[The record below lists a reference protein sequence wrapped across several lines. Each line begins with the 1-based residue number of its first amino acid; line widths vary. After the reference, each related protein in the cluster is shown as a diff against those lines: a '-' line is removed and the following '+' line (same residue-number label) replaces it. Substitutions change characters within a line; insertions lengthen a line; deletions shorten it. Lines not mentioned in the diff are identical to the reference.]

1 MRKIN
6 EALRKHSL
14 VANRY
19 EKRGKA
25 TIVNTNEGRYIY
37 KNSKIDDNILNY
49 LKSRNFDYL
58 PEIIGKEEDY
68 QISKYV
74 DGFDIP
80 NEQKML
86 DLVKLVALLH
96 SKTTHYKEIDINDYE
111 EIYEDLDNNL
121 KFLYG
126 YYTDLI
132 TTIESKVYMS
142 PSELLL
148 ARNISKIYQVIEKDK
163 ERLEKWH
170 EQVKEKRK
178 QRNVVLHNNLKL
190 DHFIRNNNSYLIS
203 WDKAKIGNPVFDL
216 YKLYNNHILDFDFS
230 DILREYE
237 KSYPLLKDEKELFYV
252 LISLPD
258 IIKFQDTEYNMCKKI
273 SHTLDKI
280 YKTERIISPEESK
293 KWTEKQK
300 KNEEK
305 H

>member
-37 KNSKIDDNILNY
+37 KDSKIDDNILNY

-293 KWTEKQK
+293 K
-300 KNEEK
+300 
-305 H
+305 

>member
-37 KNSKIDDNILNY
+37 KDSKIDDNILNY

-68 QISKYV
+68 QISRYV

-148 ARNISKIYQVIEKDK
+148 ARNISKIY
-163 ERLEKWH
+163 L
-170 EQVKEKRK
+170 
-178 QRNVVLHNNLKL
+178 
-190 DHFIRNNNSYLIS
+190 
-203 WDKAKIGNPVFDL
+203 
-216 YKLYNNHILDFDFS
+216 
-230 DILREYE
+230 
-237 KSYPLLKDEKELFYV
+237 
-252 LISLPD
+252 
-258 IIKFQDTEYNMCKKI
+258 
-273 SHTLDKI
+273 
-280 YKTERIISPEESK
+280 
-293 KWTEKQK
+293 
-300 KNEEK
+300 
-305 H
+305 

>member
-6 EALRKHSL
+6 EALRKYSL

-19 EKRGKA
+19 EKKGKA
-25 TIVNTNEGRYIY
+25 TIINTNEGRYIY
-37 KNSKIDDNILNY
+37 KDSQIDDDILNY
-49 LKSRNFDYL
+49 LKSRNFDYF
-58 PEIIGKEEDY
+58 PDIIGKEEDY
-68 QISKYV
+68 QISKYI

-148 ARNISKIYQVIEKDK
+148 ARNISKIYQVIDKDK

-190 DHFIRNNNSYLIS
+190 DHFIRNKNSYLIS

-293 KWTEKQK
+293 K
-300 KNEEK
+300 
-305 H
+305 

>member
-37 KNSKIDDNILNY
+37 KDSKIDDNILNY

-170 EQVKEKRK
+170 EHVKEKRK

-293 KWTEKQK
+293 K
-300 KNEEK
+300 
-305 H
+305 